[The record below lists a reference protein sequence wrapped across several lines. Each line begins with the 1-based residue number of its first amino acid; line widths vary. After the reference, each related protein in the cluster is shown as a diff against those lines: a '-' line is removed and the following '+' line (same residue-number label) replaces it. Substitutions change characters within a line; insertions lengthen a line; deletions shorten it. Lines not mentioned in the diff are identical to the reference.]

1 MICGC
6 LYVGV
11 SHSLQYPRPISRKE
25 KAPARKKKT
34 TTKEPEEEE
43 EEEAEAGSEE
53 VEDSYAVVEKIKD
66 VDISTGMALVMWE
79 GNDPATKRPWV
90 DTWEPYRGRNKET
103 GGLNKDNFTES
114 GECVVLWSLPFNA
127 VQSGVLMRTCHS
139 QLSMRFMPSRKR
151 RSNSRI
157 RRRRNKRGEW
167 RPCFQRA
174 IKQFPQ
180 KLVSQY

>member
-1 MICGC
+1 MSAFHTAYNTP
-6 LYVGV
+6 L
-11 SHSLQYPRPISRKE
+11 PISPKE

-34 TTKEPEEEE
+34 TTKKPEEEE

-53 VEDSYAVVEKIKD
+53 VEDSYAVVEKIQD
-66 VDISTGMALVMWE
+66 VGTSTGRALVKWV
-79 GNDPATKRPWV
+79 GKNPATKQPWE
-90 DTWEPYRGRNKET
+90 DSWEPYRGRNKET